1 MKDAAKYQEQLIALA
16 NIFKKAGVF
25 ATLDSLAYLGDKT
38 YEQVLADVV
47 AQYRRMQIMGQDGK

>member
-1 MKDAAKYQEQLIALA
+1 MKDAKKYQDEIVTVT

-25 ATLDSLAYLGDKT
+25 ATLDRLTYLSDKT

-47 AQYRRMQIMGQDGK
+47 AQYRRLQIFGDEKK